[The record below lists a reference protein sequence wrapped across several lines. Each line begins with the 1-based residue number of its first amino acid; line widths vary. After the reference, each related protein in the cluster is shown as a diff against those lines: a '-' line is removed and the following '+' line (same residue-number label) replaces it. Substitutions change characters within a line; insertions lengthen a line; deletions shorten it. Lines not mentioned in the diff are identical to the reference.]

1 MKIVVADK
9 ISDRGV
15 HLLQEQPGWNVVLA
29 TKDSLNA
36 EIADADALIVRS
48 ATKVTAEWLDRGEKL
63 RAVGRAGVGVDN
75 IDLDEATKR
84 GVLVMSTPGG
94 SSVSVAEHTFAL
106 LLGLVRQLP
115 RLDAAMREGRWEKS
129 ASGAEVRGKTLGLV
143 GLGRIGSEVAWRAE

>member
-1 MKIVVADK
+1 MKVIVADK

-15 HLLQEQPGWNVVLA
+15 QLLKEQPGWNVVM
-29 TKDSLNA
+29 TSKDSLNA

-48 ATKVTAEWLDRGEKL
+48 ATKVTAELLDRGEKL

-106 LLGLVRQLP
+106 LLRLFVSSQNLMLP
-115 RLDAAMREGRWEKS
+115 CARAGGKNPRRAPKCAGRPWGSLGSAAS
-129 ASGAEVRGKTLGLV
+129 AAR
-143 GLGRIGSEVAWRAE
+143 

>member
-1 MKIVVADK
+1 MKVIVADK

-15 HLLQEQPGWNVVLA
+15 QLLKEQPGWNVVM
-29 TKDSLNA
+29 TSKDSLNA

-48 ATKVTAEWLDRGEKL
+48 ATKVTAELLDQAKKL

-75 IDLDEATKR
+75 IDLEAATRR

-106 LLGLVRQLP
+106 LLALVRQLP
-115 RLDAAMREGRWEKS
+115 KFDAAMREGRVPD
-129 ASGAEVRGKTLGLV
+129 GQHGL
-143 GLGRIGSEVAWRAE
+143 ETRADTFGF